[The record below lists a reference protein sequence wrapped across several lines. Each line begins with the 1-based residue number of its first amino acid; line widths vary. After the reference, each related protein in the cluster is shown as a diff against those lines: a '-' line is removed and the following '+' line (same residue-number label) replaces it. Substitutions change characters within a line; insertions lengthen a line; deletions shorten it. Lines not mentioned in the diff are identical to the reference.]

1 MLTLPLILPTQPEL
15 TPMEQ
20 SAVTCET
27 VVTALMAAAT
37 LAQDLSEP
45 EREGYTMLIAAVTL
59 PAEA

>member
-20 SAVTCET
+20 SSVTCET

-37 LAQDLSEP
+37 LAQDLSDP
-45 EREGYTMLIAAVTL
+45 EREGYTMLIAAVSI